1 MRKTYTLAAFV
12 LIIVFTTNL
21 FAAKNIEILSK
32 VENVVVYH
40 SGALVSRVSDN
51 KMEVGLYELEFKDI
65 SSKLV
70 LNSFVIKNKEVT
82 ILNKNLIKK
91 LSKEE
96 FFQLEDRKTAVINQ
110 IKLLEQ
116 KYAEANFIKEVDEL
130 EKMLSFYSD
139 KMLSLNKELRN
150 IDNAIIEAKKLDS
163 VKLNNE
169 DAAILKVLVSI
180 EQQLAKPLH
189 FEYVVGGIGWSPF
202 YEIEVENSSS
212 KQIELKYIAKIM
224 SQTGE
229 NWENITLQLS
239 SAFPLENP
247 TKLPKPQ
254 EPWVLN
260 YQTYQN
266 NIKQT
271 DNLMQNNQQIAKLEG
286 VDYQDIFVPSF
297 LKLRTLKGKFAIK
310 SNSTVFSFPI
320 MNISLPAEYSF
331 YAYPSLDNE
340 VYLVAKVAEWDTLGL
355 VDGVANVTY
364 NKNSVGKTILKFSDF
379 SDTLLLSVG
388 KDNSIY
394 FKRAEIENKK
404 YAKEVT
410 FGKKKKITFAY
421 EFQLKNNNQHDVVIE
436 FFEQV
441 PISQTKT
448 TNVILEQLSE
458 GIYNDEQGEI
468 SWKINLSP
476 GKIVKKQLIYTV
488 EYEGGSFSFSKRKT
502 QRFKTI
508 SSPSF

>member
-1 MRKTYTLAAFV
+1 MRKTLSFASFV
-12 LIIVFTTNL
+12 FVIFFTVNSYAT
-21 FAAKNIEILSK
+21 KNIEVLSK
-32 VENVVVYH
+32 AENVVVYH
-40 SGALVSRVSDN
+40 SGALVSRVADN
-51 KMEVGLYELEFKDI
+51 KMGVGLFELEFKDI
-65 SSKLV
+65 SSKIV
-70 LNSFVIKNKEVT
+70 LNSFAIKNKEVT

-139 KMLSLNKELRN
+139 KILGLNKELRN
-150 IDNAIIEAKKLDS
+150 IDNTIIEAKKLDS

-180 EQQLAKPLH
+180 EQQLEKPFL

-202 YEIEVENSSS
+202 YEVEVENSSS
-212 KQIELKYIAKIM
+212 KDISIKYIAKIM

-310 SNSTVFSFPI
+310 SNCTVFSFPI

-379 SDTLLLSVG
+379 SDTLLLSIG

-394 FKRAEIENKK
+394 FKRAEIENMK

-458 GIYNDEQGEI
+458 GVHDEEQGEI

-476 GKIVKKQLIYTV
+476 SKFVKKQLIYTV
-488 EYEGGSFSFSKRKT
+488 EYEGGSFSFSKRKSA
-502 QRFKTI
+502 RFRTV

>member
-1 MRKTYTLAAFV
+1 MQKICTFV
-12 LIIVFTTNL
+12 VLVIVYTTNL
-21 FAAKNIEILSK
+21 LAAKNIEVFSK

-40 SGALVSRVSDN
+40 SGALVSRVADN
-51 KMEVGLYELEFKDI
+51 KIGVGLFELEFKDI
-65 SSKLV
+65 SSKIV
-70 LNSFVIKNKEVT
+70 LNSFAIKNKEVT

-130 EKMLSFYSD
+130 EKMLSFYSE
-139 KMLSLNKELRN
+139 KILGLNKELRN

-180 EQQLAKPLH
+180 EQQLEKPLL

-202 YEIEVENSSS
+202 YEVEVENSSS
-212 KQIELKYIAKIM
+212 KDISVKYIAKIM

-247 TKLPKPQ
+247 TKLPKPE

-266 NIKQT
+266 KQ
-271 DNLMQNNQQIAKLEG
+271 QNTIENQNPQQIAKLEG

-297 LKLRTLKGKFAIK
+297 LKLRTLKGKYAIK

-340 VYLVAKVAEWDTLGL
+340 VYLVAKVAQWDTLGL

-388 KDNSIY
+388 KDNSI
-394 FKRAEIENKK
+394 FMKRKEIENVK

-448 TNVILEQLSE
+448 TNVVLEQLSE
-458 GIYNDEQGEI
+458 GVHDEEQGEI
-468 SWKINLSP
+468 SWKIKLTPS
-476 GKIVKKQLIYTV
+476 KIVKKQLIYTV

-502 QRFKTI
+502 QRFRTI

>member
-1 MRKTYTLAAFV
+1 MRKIHILAVFV
-12 LIIVFTTNL
+12 FVIVFTTNL
-21 FAAKNIEILSK
+21 FAAKNIEVLSK

-51 KMEVGLYELEFKDI
+51 KMGVGLFELEFKDI

-139 KMLSLNKELRN
+139 KILGLNKELRN

-180 EQQLAKPLH
+180 EQQLEKPLL

-202 YEIEVENSSS
+202 YEVEVENSSS
-212 KQIELKYIAKIM
+212 KDISIKYIAKIM

-247 TKLPKPQ
+247 TKLPKPE
-254 EPWVLN
+254 EPWVLSYRTN
-260 YQTYQN
+260 QN

-271 DNLMQNNQQIAKLEG
+271 DNFTQNNQQIAKLEG

-394 FKRAEIENKK
+394 FKRTEIENKK
-404 YAKEVT
+404 YSKEVT

-458 GIYNDEQGEI
+458 GIYNDEQGEV

-476 GKIVKKQLIYTV
+476 SKIVKKQLIYTV

>member
-1 MRKTYTLAAFV
+1 MRKICKLVVFV
-12 LIIVFTTNL
+12 FVIVFTTNL
-21 FAAKNIEILSK
+21 FAAKNIEVHSK
-32 VENVVVYH
+32 VDNVVVYH
-40 SGALVSRVSDN
+40 SGALVSRVSNN
-51 KMEVGLYELEFKDI
+51 KMGVGLFELEFKDI

-139 KMLSLNKELRN
+139 KILDLNKELRK
-150 IDNAIIEAKKLDS
+150 IDNAIVEAKKLDS

-169 DAAILKVLVSI
+169 DAAILKVLVSV
-180 EQQLAKPLH
+180 EQQLTKSLH

-247 TKLPKPQ
+247 TKLPKPE
-254 EPWVLN
+254 EPWVLSYRTN
-260 YQTYQN
+260 QN

-271 DNLMQNNQQIAKLEG
+271 DNLTQNNQQIAKLEG

-421 EFQLKNNNQHDVVIE
+421 EFQLKNNNQHDVTIE

-458 GIYNDEQGEI
+458 GIYNNEQGEV

-476 GKIVKKQLIYTV
+476 SKIVKKQLIYTV
-488 EYEGGSFSFSKRKT
+488 EYEGVSFSFSKRKT